1 MARWMA
7 TMRPLHCHGRRWRTV
22 TYYQNETAIVDAAS
36 CCGMREPSQG
46 SREHVRSCSR
56 TRIDP
61 GRACAWQ
68 HVLTRVAAATRA
80 KPSFRAGQL
89 EPLLVELEA
98 GNLDL
103 VVGGRFAPDTPWKKR
118 VNLGVP
124 LVEAKTA
131 GRSMAGRIA
140 ERNGENAWISLIDRE
155 TRAALGS

>member
-1 MARWMA
+1 MDEGGVQSH
-7 TMRPLHCHGRRWRTV
+7 TTKMRLLLLTPLLVVG
-22 TYYQNETAIVDAAS
+22 
-36 CCGMREPSQG
+36 CGSLPKDPEGTLDRVREQG
-46 SREHVRSCSR
+46 SIRVGLVLGSEALDGV
-56 TRIDP
+56 
-61 GRACAWQ
+61 AWQ
-68 HVLTRVAAATRA
+68 RVLTRVAAATRA

-103 VVGGRFAPDTPWKKR
+103 VVGGRFAADTPWKKR

-124 LVEAKTA
+124 LVKAKTA

-155 TRAALGS
+155 TRTALGS